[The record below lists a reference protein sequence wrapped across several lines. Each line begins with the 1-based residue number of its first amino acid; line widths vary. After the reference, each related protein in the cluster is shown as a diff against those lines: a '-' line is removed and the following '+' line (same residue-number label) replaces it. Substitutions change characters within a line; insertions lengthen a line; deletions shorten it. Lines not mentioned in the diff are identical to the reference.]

1 MASEK
6 EREKQIE
13 KTVKNVVEKLD
24 ISKKEIKDLKSEIVL
39 LKKKLNKEE

>member
-6 EREKQIE
+6 EIEKQIE
-13 KTVKNVVEKLD
+13 KTVKNVVEKLY

>member
-6 EREKQIE
+6 EIEKQIE